1 MASDEGSAVSWQE
14 WNELEASA
22 WVLAPRPDDDKY
34 TRGVLGAV
42 TGSAS
47 YPGAAVL
54 GVEAAVR
61 AGAGMVRY
69 LGDQRP
75 SDLVLSA
82 RPEAVTRPGR
92 VQAWLIG
99 SGTDAAERDDAARER
114 IEHALGDGVPL
125 VLDAGA
131 LDLARRAPAA
141 TVLTPHAGE
150 LTTMLAAYGVQAD
163 RARVRADPASSAQRA
178 ADLTGC
184 VVLLKGRI
192 THVVA
197 PRSLTAPDDV
207 PRAVRVEA
215 PTSWAATAGS
225 GDVLGGIGGALVA
238 AQSEAVLEEPARL
251 VAIAATGAWVHAR
264 AAELAADGGPVP
276 ALEIAGAAPRI
287 IARLLG

>member
-1 MASDEGSAVSWQE
+1 MASDEGSAVSWRE

-22 WVLAPRPDDDKY
+22 WVRAPRADDDKY
-34 TRGVLGAV
+34 TRGVVGVV

-82 RPEAVTRPGR
+82 RPEVVTKPGR
-92 VQAWLIG
+92 VQAWLLG

-114 IEHALGDGVPL
+114 VEHALGDGVPL

-131 LDLARRAPAA
+131 LDLATRAPAA

-150 LTTMLAAYGVQAD
+150 LTTLLAAFGVQTD
-163 RARVRADPASSAQRA
+163 RASVRAAPASFAQRA
-178 ADLTGC
+178 ADLSGC

-192 THVVA
+192 THVAA
-197 PRSLTAPDDV
+197 PRSPAAADGV
-207 PRAVRVEA
+207 PLAVRVEA

-225 GDVLGGIGGALVA
+225 GDVLGGIVGALVA

-276 ALEIAGAAPRI
+276 ALEIARAAPRI

>member
-1 MASDEGSAVSWQE
+1 MASDEGSAVSWRE
-14 WNELEASA
+14 WNEVEASA
-22 WVLAPRPDDDKY
+22 WVRAPRSDDDKY
-34 TRGVLGAV
+34 TRGVLGV
-42 TGSAS
+42 ITGSAS

-75 SDLVLSA
+75 SGLVLSA
-82 RPEAVTRPGR
+82 RPEAVTKPGR

-131 LDLARRAPAA
+131 LDLAPRAPAT

-150 LTTMLAAYGVQAD
+150 LTTLLAAFGVQTD
-163 RARVRADPASSAQRA
+163 RAGVRADPASSAQHA

-197 PRSLTAPDDV
+197 PRSLAAPDDV

-225 GDVLGGIGGALVA
+225 GDVLGGIVGALVA